1 MGNCFNQCSQFRDGR
16 VIGLVLNL
24 SPSVAPLCHAYFH
37 HHFAGIPVYGNMI
50 IQNTAPETADADIA
64 FVSAFKQCIVNLSKH
79 VQTVREKAFHFLCCF
94 FIVLSSITQKALC
107 GIPMEIH
114 FLEIKNKFEKN
125 LSEL

>member
-16 VIGLVLNL
+16 LIGLASNL
-24 SPSVAPLCHAYFH
+24 SPSVDLLWHAHFH

-79 VQTVREKAFHFLCCF
+79 VQTVREKAFHFYAV
-94 FIVLSSITQKALC
+94 FI
-107 GIPMEIH
+107 M
-114 FLEIKNKFEKN
+114 F
-125 LSEL
+125 